1 MRLPTCAAKLVSSIT
16 REAVVAEDA
25 AKIPTSRTLEIT
37 TIATITTTKELAPS
51 RRHLIELCRPSL
63 AKTSILEDVP

>member
-16 REAVVAEDA
+16 REVAAEDA
-25 AKIPTSRTLEIT
+25 AKIPTSRILEIT